1 MMSAVG
7 MFKKV
12 LLVDDEE
19 NILQGYLRNLRKSF
33 AVQVA
38 TSGSEA
44 VRVLET
50 QGPFAL
56 LVADMRMPG
65 MSGLELL
72 EVARQ
77 KWPRMIR
84 IMLTGNADQRTA
96 VEAVNHGQVFR
107 FLNKPCPPEELT
119 LAIEAGLHQHQLQEA
134 ERELLEKTLTG
145 SIQVLTDLLAL
156 VDPASFGWSQVV
168 KDRAGKVAQRLG
180 HGDIWSLEAAALLAP
195 IGRLALPQEVAMDAS
210 LPAALPPKEQEILRR
225 VPDVGAQL
233 LGSIPRLEGVAEIIR
248 YQAKHFDGGG
258 FPDDAV
264 KGAEIPWGA
273 RILKPLLDFTAIER
287 VRRDKRVAME
297 ALKLKSNRY
306 DPAVLEAMEA
316 CLLDMATAGSGAA
329 SAIPCPVRSLQAGQR
344 LTENLTTVTGKVI
357 LHAGTL
363 IRPPHLLLIHD
374 VGELLGFQEPA
385 FIAAGEL

>member
-7 MFKKV
+7 LFKKV
-12 LLVDDEE
+12 LLVDDDE
-19 NILQGYLRNLRKSF
+19 NILQGYLRNLRKGF

-38 TSGSEA
+38 TSGDEA
-44 VRVLET
+44 IRLLDA

-72 EVARQ
+72 EAAAR
-77 KWPRMIR
+77 KWPRMVR

-107 FLNKPCPPEELT
+107 FLTKPCPPEELA
-119 LAIEAGLHQHQLQEA
+119 LAIEAGLRQHHLQEA

-156 VDPASFGWSQVV
+156 VDPTSFGWSQVV
-168 KDRAGKVAQRLG
+168 KDRARLLAQHLG
-180 HGDIWSLEAAALLAP
+180 HGDVWSLEVAALLAP
-195 IGRLALPQEVAMDAS
+195 IGRLALPQEVAGAGHS
-210 LPAALPPKEQEILRR
+210 AALPPKEQEMLRR
-225 VPDVGAQL
+225 VPEVGAQL
-233 LGSIPRLEGVAEIIR
+233 LAAIPRLEDAVEIIR

-258 FPDDAV
+258 FPDGGV
-264 KGAEIPWGA
+264 KGADIPWGA

-287 VRRDKRVAME
+287 VRKDKRVAME
-297 ALKLKSNRY
+297 ALKLKPNRY
-306 DPAVLEAMEA
+306 DPSVLEAMEA
-316 CLLDMATAGSGAA
+316 CLLEKPASGAGSLPAVPC
-329 SAIPCPVRSLQAGQR
+329 SARSLQAGQR
-344 LTENLTTVTGKVI
+344 LTENLVTVTGKVI
-357 LHAGTL
+357 LHAGTI
-363 IRPPHLLLIHD
+363 IRPPHLLLIQD

-385 FIAAGEL
+385 FIAPEEP